1 MYAIYKN
8 WVDITEF
15 VERKT
20 LNINES
26 LNNQRNTAD
35 FSLTSDFA
43 ITEGE
48 AVKIYKYSQALSF
61 GSNFVILENLFEF
74 EKRFFVGQE
83 VIVWIWETEEKK
95 IIFSIDS
102 ILKKIIFTQNIS
114 WNYSYWS
121 KIWNLI
127 FAWTI
132 EKIPDENLWKSD
144 IILRKV
150 SLVDYSSLIDKQN
163 IVDTFVNM
171 YAKEILSR
179 VLYFF
184 TSRDQE
190 KTIVNFESPESFT
203 TWGIATAAAFEAES
217 ISWNYSLKVWASW
230 SWNGWYRLNLSSVSI
245 SSFEDLR
252 FWVKI
257 PLNILSIL
265 NFWVFKIWT
274 DENNYFRFEK
284 YFNEDGGYWNWDN
297 FKLWTPTA
305 KIWIPSLSNITWFAF
320 DFNAKTSFSS
330 WSILL
335 DELSVS
341 NWGFTLNNTQRGNII
356 FEDVRSNYK
365 KPWEFINNLAKLEN
379 FFWYVD
385 YEKDLH
391 YFSAEKEIAPF
402 EITPTSNNYNN
413 LTRTIDISKLKNRQT
428 IRGGQAPDENRY
440 IQERVCDGVEES
452 WALDYPP
459 KDVKVYVDTTGTGS
473 SYIEKSVWVEN
484 LVASTSVDYLF
495 NFSEKV
501 VRKSNDSII
510 PAWGLIKIDY
520 IPYKDIRVRY
530 QDKTSIDRMRL
541 ITWGSGVYDGAVIT
555 DESIKTFEDA
565 RIRAKAEI
573 EAYKNPIITINFETQ
588 RENLK
593 AGQLIH
599 IKDTAR
605 NIDDFYTIQKI
616 KIKSIDTDNFI
627 YWITAASTLF
637 WYVEFFQLLFK
648 KTEKGQVGINELVDV
663 VLNIDEVLTFTD
675 NFVFTHKTA
684 PFYAMGPTPGETP
697 NDAYADFS
705 ETA

>member
-1 MYAIYKN
+1 MYAIFKN
-8 WVDITEF
+8 GVDITEF
-15 VERKT
+15 IERKT

-35 FSLTSDFA
+35 FSLTADLS

-48 AVKIYKYSQALSF
+48 PVKIYKYSQALSI

-74 EKRFFVGQE
+74 EKRFFIDQE
-83 VIVWIWETEEKK
+83 VIIWIWWVEEKK
-95 IIFSIDS
+95 TIFSIDS
-102 ILKKIIFTQNIS
+102 ILKKITFTENINGS
-114 WNYSYWS
+114 FTAWA
-121 KIWNLI
+121 KVWNLI
-127 FAWTI
+127 FSWTI
-132 EKIPDENLWKSD
+132 EKLPDENLGKSD

-150 SLVDYSSLIDKQN
+150 NLVDYSSLIDKQN

-179 VLYFF
+179 VIYFF

-190 KTIVNFESPESFT
+190 KIVFNTEI
-203 TWGIATAAAFEAES
+203 TWTEGGIATTAALSTES
-217 ISWNYSLKVWASW
+217 INGNYSWKIGATWAGVWYYEKTLTSLDLTNYA
-230 SWNGWYRLNLSSVSI
+230 
-245 SSFEDLR
+245 DLR
-252 FWVKI
+252 FWVKL
-257 PLNILSIL
+257 PENISSIISNYSIIL
-265 NFWVFKIWT
+265 WNDSSNYLKFTKTPDSGAIWSYESFLISSWLET
-274 DENNYFRFEK
+274 WSVDLANIDYLKFE
-284 YFNEDGGYWNWDN
+284 F
-297 FKLWTPTA
+297 TA
-305 KIWIPSLSNITWFAF
+305 L
-320 DFNAKTSFSS
+320 TSFTSGE
-330 WSILL
+330 ILFDDL
-335 DELSVS
+335 QAS
-341 NWGFTLNNTQRGNII
+341 NGGFTLNNTQRGNII

-365 KPWEFINNLAKLEN
+365 KPGEFINNLAKLEN
-379 FFWYVD
+379 FFRYVD

-391 YFSAEKEIAPF
+391 YFSATKEIAPF
-402 EITPTSNNYNN
+402 EISPTSNNYNN

-428 IRGGQAPDENRY
+428 IRGGQAPDESRY
-440 IQERVCDGVEES
+440 IQERVCDGVQES
-452 WALDYPP
+452 WTLDYPP

-484 LVASTSVDYLF
+484 LVDSTSVDYLF
-495 NFSEKV
+495 NFSEKI
-501 VRKSNDSII
+501 VRRGNDTII

-573 EAYKNPIITINFETQ
+573 EAYKNPIVTINFETQ

-637 WYVEFFQLLFK
+637 WYVEFFQLLFQ
-648 KTEKGQVGINELVDV
+648 KTEKGQVGINEIVDV
-663 VLNIDEVLTFTD
+663 VLNLDEDLKITE
-675 NFVFTHKTA
+675 NFIFTHKTA
-684 PFYAMGPTPGETP
+684 PFYAMGPTPNETP

>member
-8 WVDITEF
+8 GVDITEF

-35 FSLTSDFA
+35 FSLTADIS
-43 ITEGE
+43 ITEGQ

-61 GSNFVILENLFEF
+61 GSNFVILEDLFEF
-74 EKRFFVGQE
+74 EKRFFEGQE
-83 VIVWIWETEEKK
+83 IIIWIWGTEEKK
-95 IIFSIDS
+95 TILSIDT
-102 ILKKIIFTQNIS
+102 ILKKLTFTENINGS
-114 WNYSYWS
+114 YSAWA

-127 FAWTI
+127 FSWTI
-132 EKIPDENLWKSD
+132 EKLPDENLWKSD
-144 IILRKV
+144 VILRKV

-163 IVDTFVNM
+163 IVDTFENM
-171 YAKEILSR
+171 YAREILSR
-179 VLYFF
+179 VIYFF

-190 KTIVNFESPESFT
+190 KVIFNTET
-203 TWGIATAAAFEAES
+203 TWTEGGVATTAALSTET
-217 ISWNYSLKVWASW
+217 INWNYSWKIGASW
-230 SWNGWYRLNLSSVSI
+230 SGVWYYEKTLTAV
-245 SSFEDLR
+245 DLTNYEHIR
-252 FWVKI
+252 FWVKLPENLSSI
-257 PLNILSIL
+257 ISSYSIIIWNDASNYLKFTKNILPDSGAIWSYESFLISSWVETWSVNLASIDYL
-265 NFWVFKIWT
+265 K
-274 DENNYFRFEK
+274 FE
-284 YFNEDGGYWNWDN
+284 F
-297 FKLWTPTA
+297 TA
-305 KIWIPSLSNITWFAF
+305 L
-320 DFNAKTSFSS
+320 TSFTS
-330 WSILL
+330 WEILFDDL
-335 DELSVS
+335 QVTSG
-341 NWGFTLNNTQRGNII
+341 GFTLNNTQRGNII

-391 YFSAEKEIAPF
+391 YFAASKEIAPF
-402 EITPTSNNYNN
+402 EITPTSDNYNN
-413 LTRTIDISKLKNRQT
+413 LQRTIDISKLKNRQT

-440 IQERVCDGVEES
+440 IQERFCDGVEES

-473 SYIEKSVWVEN
+473 SYVEKSVWVEN

-501 VRKSNDSII
+501 VRRGNDGII

-520 IPYKDIRVRY
+520 FPYKDIRVRY
-530 QDKTSIDRMRL
+530 QDKTSIDRMKL
-541 ITWGSGVYDGAVIT
+541 LTWGSWIYDGSVIT

-573 EAYKNPIITINFETQ
+573 EAYKNPIITITFETQ

-593 AGQLIH
+593 AGQLIY

-605 NIDDFYTIQKI
+605 GIDDYYTIQKI
-616 KIKSIDTDNFI
+616 KIKSIDTDNFV

-637 WYVEFFQLLFK
+637 WYVEFFQLLFQ
-648 KTEKGQVGINELVDV
+648 KTEKGQVGINEIVDV
-663 VLNIDEVLTFTD
+663 VLNLDEDLKITD
-675 NFVFTHKTA
+675 NFVFTHKTR
-684 PFYAMGPTPGETP
+684 PFYAMGPTPNETP

-705 ETA
+705 EVA